1 MRRLLPDDDHTRR
14 RLYCLMLDYRWEKS
28 FDDLINDVSI
38 RTNYTIF
45 FSFVIRFCNNWLV
58 FGVWDNCMKPTFP
71 STSFRFFRKW
81 NPLVFQKV
89 LHFYCKTWIHFKQWG
104 EYQSIGKVKNLHEN
118 KLFPYFKSNK
128 EKPMFFKA
136 TIFEAQA
143 RCVLRGELLNLH
155 WSLIAGSLEGIRKG
169 LFFCL

>member
-1 MRRLLPDDDHTRR
+1 
-14 RLYCLMLDYRWEKS
+14 MLDYRWEKS

-58 FGVWDNCMKPTFP
+58 FGVWDNWMKPTFP
-71 STSFRFFRKW
+71 PTSFRFFRKW

-118 KLFPYFKSNK
+118 KLLPYFKSNTQ
-128 EKPMFFKA
+128 EKDQCFSKQRFRSTSEMRSSWRVVKPSLKPNCRIPGRHKKRV
-136 TIFEAQA
+136 IFLSIKLSQ
-143 RCVLRGELLNLH
+143 GMTYY
-155 WSLIAGSLEGIRKG
+155 SLGG
-169 LFFCL
+169 